1 MTSNSNSDK
10 FLSVFER
17 AVNINQ
23 DGFLS
28 TLASDEIL
36 PNSPFDLKFDKF
48 LNFQKVKYCNSS
60 YFIYFLNLSIKKENI
75 TPLRWAYC
83 NSILISVLANF
94 KHRCRRLSEKAEK
107 IWNMKNALF
116 ALHSHFI
123 KHCSAHFRWY
133 HILQQIFHSKFCP
146 PKLSFECNLVHT
158 WIFKKIENKN
168 CINCW
173 N

>member
-75 TPLRWAYC
+75 TPLRWAAIC

-107 IWNMKNALF
+107 ISNMKNALF

-133 HILQQIFHSKFCP
+133 HHFPADISLRIFVRQKTF
-146 PKLSFECNLVHT
+146 LCNIIHHWV
-158 WIFKKIENKN
+158 FKKKWEQRLH
-168 CINCW
+168 
-173 N
+173 